1 MTVVTE
7 KVYNEDLVGKKE
19 SVVDEF
25 LLLNPL
31 QTPML
36 SLVGFGQAVT
46 AVEHIWFEDE
56 MFAQEST
63 ATKEATATAT
73 EIEVADSEAFRK
85 LQVVRAGDELIL
97 VVSVAGNKLTVA
109 RGYADTTAEAIAEGD
124 VIEVMFV
131 EGSEGA
137 DARDSRYKPRKRVSN
152 ITQIFD
158 ESVELTGTAMAVAQ
172 YGVNNEYEKEKQKK
186 QLELALALEKAVI
199 NGIRYEAGSKRMMR
213 GIRSFIETNVIKAE
227 GESVNDDMLINAFR
241 SIFEKGGMNSGGNFK
256 IIVGGTQK
264 VAISQF
270 GNAQIRLDRLD
281 NGRGQVVDHYMSDFG
296 AAEIVLNNN
305 LRSDEILIVDSNRI
319 SIRPLTTREFSH
331 EFLGKKGDYMK
342 GMLVGEY
349 TMEFLQEQ
357 AHARITGVGTAKP
370 TVPPTEPETLKASA
384 RKATATAK

>member
-1 MTVVTE
+1 MT
-7 KVYNEDLVGKKE
+7 KVYNNDLVGKKE

-25 LLLNPL
+25 LLLNAL

-46 AVEHIWFEDE
+46 SVEHIWFEDE
-56 MFAQEST
+56 MFAQEGVTSK
-63 ATKEATATAT
+63 AALIDAT
-73 EIEVADSEAFRK
+73 EIEVEDAEAFRK

-97 VVSVAGNKLTVA
+97 IVAVEGTKLTVV
-109 RGYADTTAEAIAEGD
+109 RGYAATTAAALTKGA
-124 VIEVMFV
+124 VLEVMFV

-172 YGVNNEYEKEKQKK
+172 FGVDNEYEKEKQKK
-186 QLELALALEKAVI
+186 QLELALQLEKATI
-199 NGIRYEAGSKRMMR
+199 NGIRYEAGNKRMMR
-213 GIRSFIETNVIKAE
+213 GIRSFIETNVQNVAGKEA
-227 GESVNDDMLINAFR
+227 VADKHLIQAFR
-241 SIFEKGGMNSGGNFK
+241 DIFEKGGMNTGGNFK
-256 IIVGGTQK
+256 IIVGATQK
-264 VAISQF
+264 IAISQF
-270 GNAQIRLDRLD
+270 ANAQIRLDRLD
-281 NGRGQVVDHYMSDFG
+281 NGRGQVVDHYVSDFG

-305 LRSDEILIVDSNRI
+305 LRPDEILIVDANRI

-331 EFLGKKGDYMK
+331 EFLGKTGDYMK

-357 AHARITGVGTAKP
+357 AHAKIVG
-370 TVPPTEPETLKASA
+370 LKA
-384 RKATATAK
+384 